1 MDYEEIDSAFL
12 VKEMKNL
19 ELYYSNFRSIDINNY
34 KNERNAFKLEEN
46 DIVFVEATF
55 ELDSK
60 SDKVLD
66 FMKKIIKF
74 ISLYQDIG
82 LINNLND
89 YHIKPIVLYNND
101 YNLNENNLNNI
112 KNAINLIKKIIEKYN
127 NDKLEEIYKNL
138 QIIYCWPTIPI
149 VNNITTYKYLSQK
162 IEENEENIKI

>member
-66 FMKKIIKF
+66 FMKKN
-74 ISLYQDIG
+74 Y
-82 LINNLND
+82 
-89 YHIKPIVLYNND
+89 
-101 YNLNENNLNNI
+101 
-112 KNAINLIKKIIEKYN
+112 
-127 NDKLEEIYKNL
+127 
-138 QIIYCWPTIPI
+138 
-149 VNNITTYKYLSQK
+149 
-162 IEENEENIKI
+162 